1 MILHPSASRVTVTE
15 RPSLLDDADAL
26 AEDRG
31 SLEDAPELREEDEAE
46 TWVDDRPDPD
56 DVAEADAPAP

>member
-15 RPSLLDDADAL
+15 RPSLLDEADAL

-31 SLEDAPELREEDEAE
+31 SLEDALELREDEAE

>member
-15 RPSLLDDADAL
+15 RPSLLDEADAL

-31 SLEDAPELREEDEAE
+31 AFEDAPELREEDEAE

-56 DVAEADAPAP
+56 DEAEADAPAP